1 MRTGRNGLLLV
12 VLLLLSGCMAPKL
25 SQDGLGGTGQQVVD
39 GIGGTGQRVADGIGG
54 TGQKLADG
62 IGGTGQ
68 KLADGIGGTGI
79 IGTITDFGSIWINN
93 LHIHYDESVRIA
105 VNGRS
110 TKSDVFRLGQ
120 VVAVMSDPVNDGY
133 RARYIDVVLEAV
145 GPVSAIDLKNNR
157 IHVLNQ
163 TVEIR
168 NDTIVVAASGE
179 GVKLE
184 SFSPGVLVE
193 VSGLRRQDGTIVA
206 SRVDLVE
213 SIEQVQLVGKLSQ
226 GSLSGQPV
234 RIGVEMDF
242 DSDADRLLVTGHL
255 QDGVLIADRITRDA
269 ILNVVEQATDL
280 LLEGFLYDQVF
291 DGDIVVGGI
300 ELVLPEELVI
310 DLEIDFDQTI
320 FIDAE
325 LGEDDLFYT
334 EDFMILPEDAGEFI
348 EPLPDPGEF
357 LDEEIYDD
365 YFIDEEIDQFFFEE
379 EIIE

>member
-1 MRTGRNGLLLV
+1 MRTRLNGLLLV
-12 VLLLLSGCMAPKL
+12 VLLLLSGCMPPKL

-93 LHIHYDESVRIA
+93 LHIHYDENVRVA
-105 VNGRS
+105 VNGRPAN
-110 TKSDVFRLGQ
+110 SDVFRLGQ
-120 VVAVMSDPVNDGY
+120 VVAVLSDPVSDGY
-133 RARYIDVVLEAV
+133 RARHIDVVLEAV
-145 GPVSAIDLKNNR
+145 GPVSTIDLNNNR

-179 GVKLE
+179 RVKLD
-184 SFSPGVLVE
+184 SFLPGVFVE

-206 SRVDLVE
+206 SRVDLAE

-300 ELVLPEELVI
+300 ELVLPDDLVI
-310 DLEIDFDQTI
+310 DAEIDFDQTI

-348 EPLPDPGEF
+348 ESLPDPGEF

>member
-1 MRTGRNGLLLV
+1 MRTGLNGLLLV

-39 GIGGTGQRVADGIGG
+39 GIGGTGQRV
-54 TGQKLADG
+54 
-62 IGGTGQ
+62 
-68 KLADGIGGTGI
+68 ADGIGGTGI

-168 NDTIVVAASGE
+168 NDTIVVTASGE

-213 SIEQVQLVGKLSQ
+213 SIEQVQLVGKLFQ

-269 ILNVVEQATDL
+269 ILNIVEQATDL

>member
-1 MRTGRNGLLLV
+1 MRTGLNGLLLV

-25 SQDGLGGTGQQVVD
+25 SLDGLGGTGHQVGE

-54 TGQKLADG
+54 TGQKVADG

-93 LHIHYDESVRIA
+93 LHIYYDENVRIA
-105 VNGRS
+105 VNGRP
-110 TKSDVFRLGQ
+110 TKSDIFRLGQ

-133 RARYIDVVLEAV
+133 RARHIDVVLEAV
-145 GPVSAIDLKNNR
+145 GPVSDIDLENNR
-157 IHVLNQ
+157 IRVLNQ
-163 TVEIR
+163 SVEIR
-168 NDTIVVAASGE
+168 NDTIVAAPSGVA
-179 GVKLE
+179 VNLQDL
-184 SFSPGVLVE
+184 SPEMLVE

-213 SIEQVQLVGKLSQ
+213 SINKVQLVGKLSQ

-242 DSDADRLLVTGHL
+242 DSEADRLLVTGHL
-255 QDGVLIADRITRDA
+255 RDGVLIADRISRDA
-269 ILNVVEQATDL
+269 ILGVVEQATDL

-300 ELVLPEELVI
+300 ELVLPDDLVI
-310 DLEIDFDQTI
+310 DPEIDFDQTI

-334 EDFMILPEDAGEFI
+334 EDFMILPEDTGEFI
-348 EPLPDPGEF
+348 ESLPDPGGL
-357 LDEEIYDD
+357 LDEELFDE
-365 YFIDEEIDQFFFEE
+365 YFIDEEIDQFLFEE

>member
-1 MRTGRNGLLLV
+1 MRTGLNG
-12 VLLLLSGCMAPKL
+12 LLLSGCMPTKL

-62 IGGTGQ
+62 IGGTG
-68 KLADGIGGTGI
+68 I

-93 LHIHYDESVRIA
+93 LHIYYDENVRIA
-105 VNGRS
+105 VNGRPS
-110 TKSDVFRLGQ
+110 KSDIFRLGQ

-133 RARYIDVVLEAV
+133 RARHIDVVLEAV
-145 GPVSAIDLKNNR
+145 GPVSDINLENNR
-157 IHVLNQ
+157 IRVLNQ
-163 TVEIR
+163 SVEIR
-168 NDTIVVAASGE
+168 NDTIVAAPSGE
-179 GVKLE
+179 GIKLE
-184 SFSPGVLVE
+184 NLSPDMLVE

-213 SIEQVQLVGKLSQ
+213 SINQVQLVGKLSQ
-226 GSLSGQPV
+226 GNLSGQPV
-234 RIGVEMDF
+234 RIGVEIDF
-242 DSDADRLLVTGHL
+242 DPDADRLLVTGHL

-269 ILNVVEQATDL
+269 ILDVVEQATDL

-300 ELVLPEELVI
+300 ELVLPDDLVI
-310 DLEIDFDQTI
+310 DSEFDFDQTI

-325 LGEDDLFYT
+325 LGEGDLFYT
-334 EDFMILPEDAGEFI
+334 EDFMILPEETGEFI
-348 EPLPDPGEF
+348 ESLPDPGDF
-357 LDEEIYDD
+357 LDEELLDE
-365 YFIDEEIDQFFFEE
+365 YFIDEEIDQFLFEE